1 MKQNKTIPSS
11 LADFIGQILKK
22 SQKFPIIRCCRKLIG
37 ESPIVYFPERGKGLI
52 WPFRSKHMT
61 SVVVVGTQ
69 WGDEGKGKITDFL
82 SQDAEVIARY
92 QGGDNAGHTIVIDG
106 KKFKL
111 HLIPSGI
118 FFPEKIS
125 VIGNGVVINPKSLVT
140 ELDYLHQEGVKT
152 DSLRISDRAHVILPY
167 HIKLDQ
173 LQEAAKG
180 DNKIGTTNKGI
191 GPAYMDKAARVGIR
205 IADLLDKD
213 IFAQRL
219 KANLAEK
226 NRLFEKM
233 YECQPLG
240 FDEIFEEYYQYGQTI
255 KDYVTDTSVIL
266 NDALDAGKRVLFEG
280 AQGVMLDI
288 DQGTYPFVTSSN
300 PVAGGVTIGSGVG
313 PSKINKVVGVCKA
326 YTSRVGD
333 GPFPTEL
340 NDETGNRIREVGH
353 EYGTTTGRPRR
364 VGWFDSV
371 VMRHSRRVSGI
382 TNLSLNSI
390 DVLSGLPTVKI
401 CVAYDLDGKRIDH
414 YPASLEQLKRCQPI
428 YEELPGWEEDIT
440 GCRSLDEL
448 PEAARNY
455 VRRVGELVGVRI
467 STFSVGPDRDQTNI
481 LDSVWA
487 NI

>member
-1 MKQNKTIPSS
+1 
-11 LADFIGQILKK
+11 
-22 SQKFPIIRCCRKLIG
+22 
-37 ESPIVYFPERGKGLI
+37 
-52 WPFRSKHMT
+52 MT

-111 HLIPSGI
+111 QLIPSGI
-118 FFPEKIS
+118 FYPEKIS
-125 VIGNGVVINPKSLVT
+125 VIGNGVVVNPKSLVK
-140 ELDYLHQEGVKT
+140 ELAYLHEEGVST

-167 HIKLDQ
+167 HIELDR
-173 LQEAAKG
+173 LQEESKG
-180 DNKIGTTNKGI
+180 DNKIGTTIKGI

-205 IADLLDKD
+205 IADLLDRD
-213 IFAQRL
+213 VFAERL
-219 KANLAEK
+219 RINLEEK
-226 NRLFEKM
+226 NRQFTKLYDAEA
-233 YECQPLG
+233 LS
-240 FDEIFEEYYQYGQTI
+240 FDDIFEEYYEYGQQI
-255 KDYVTDTSVIL
+255 KQYVTDTSVIL
-266 NDALDAGKRVLFEG
+266 NDALDNGKRVLFEG

-313 PSKINKVVGVCKA
+313 PSKIDKVVGVCKA

-340 NDETGNRIREVGH
+340 FDEVGDRLREVGH
-353 EYGTTTGRPRR
+353 EYGTVTGRPRR

-390 DVLSGLPTVKI
+390 DVLSGLDTVKI
-401 CVAYDLDGKRIDH
+401 CVAYDLDGERIDH
-414 YPASLEQLKRCQPI
+414 YPASLEQLKRCKPI
-428 YEELPGWEEDIT
+428 YEELPGWSEDIT
-440 GCRSLDEL
+440 GVRHLDEL
-448 PEAARNY
+448 PENARNY

-467 STFSVGPDRDQTNI
+467 STFSVGPGREQTNI
-481 LDSVWA
+481 LESVWS

>member
-1 MKQNKTIPSS
+1 
-11 LADFIGQILKK
+11 
-22 SQKFPIIRCCRKLIG
+22 
-37 ESPIVYFPERGKGLI
+37 
-52 WPFRSKHMT
+52 MT

-125 VIGNGVVINPKSLVT
+125 VIGNGVVVNPKSLVK
-140 ELDYLHQEGVKT
+140 ELEYLHAEGVST
-152 DSLRISDRAHVILPY
+152 DSLRVSDRAHVILPY

-205 IADLLDKD
+205 IADLLDNEV
-213 IFAQRL
+213 FAERL
-219 KANLAEK
+219 KTNLAEK
-226 NRLFEKM
+226 NRLFTKM
-233 YECQPLG
+233 YGSEGLS
-240 FDEIFEEYYQYGQTI
+240 FDDIFEEYYAYGQQI
-255 KDYVTDTSVIL
+255 KQYVTDTSVIL

-340 NDETGNRIREVGH
+340 SDEVGERIREVGH

-382 TNLSLNSI
+382 TNLSLNCI
-390 DVLSGLPTVKI
+390 DVLSGLDTVKI
-401 CVAYDLDGKRIDH
+401 CVAYDLDGKRIDY
-414 YPASLEQLKRCQPI
+414 YPASLEQLKRCKPI

-448 PEAARNY
+448 PENARNY

-467 STFSVGPDRDQTNI
+467 STFSVGPDREQTNI
-481 LDSVWA
+481 LESVWS

>member
-1 MKQNKTIPSS
+1 
-11 LADFIGQILKK
+11 
-22 SQKFPIIRCCRKLIG
+22 
-37 ESPIVYFPERGKGLI
+37 
-52 WPFRSKHMT
+52 MT

-82 SQDAEVIARY
+82 SADAEVIARY

-118 FFPEKIS
+118 FFPQKIS
-125 VIGNGVVINPKSLVT
+125 VIGNGVVVNPKSLVK
-140 ELDYLHQEGVKT
+140 ELGYLHDEGVTT
-152 DSLRISDRAHVILPY
+152 DNLRISDRAHVILPY
-167 HIKLDQ
+167 HIQLDQ
-173 LQEAAKG
+173 LQEDAKG
-180 DNKIGTTNKGI
+180 DNKIGTTIKGI

-213 IFAQRL
+213 IFAERL
-219 KANLAEK
+219 RINLAEK

-233 YECQPLG
+233 YDSTPLD
-240 FDEIFEEYYQYGQTI
+240 FDAIFEEYYAYGQEI
-255 KDYVTDTSVIL
+255 KQYVTDTSVIL

-340 NDETGNRIREVGH
+340 FDEVGERIREVGH

-390 DVLSGLPTVKI
+390 DVLSGLDTVKI
-401 CVAYDLDGKRIDH
+401 CVAYDLDGKRIDY
-414 YPASLEQLKRCQPI
+414 YPASLEQLKRCKPI
-428 YEELPGWEEDIT
+428 YEELPGWQEDIT
-440 GCRSLDEL
+440 GVRSLDEL
-448 PEAARNY
+448 PENARNY

-467 STFSVGPDRDQTNI
+467 STFSVGPGREQTNI
-481 LDSVWA
+481 LESVWA
-487 NI
+487 SI